1 LKEGYMK
8 KPEPVKRPRVAIHVD
23 AVPED
28 EATQEEL
35 NRRLR
40 KPGEPGYVPREL
52 RKQAQPP
59 SPGAKE

>member
-1 LKEGYMK
+1 MATSEEKPRKERI
-8 KPEPVKRPRVAIHVD
+8 VIHYD

-52 RKQAQPP
+52 RKPAQPP
-59 SPGAKE
+59 PSGAKD